1 MDVLAAGQG
10 HNTSEVDDRR
20 TAFIPHPQ
28 EELHCQRMHFVVIE
42 EERLESRKRR
52 IWARKSVQESF
63 QNAIFYQ
70 HPGAKIAQCSDRSST
85 ISFEA
90 RAIGHRLSGGRLI
103 CSVTTVAK

>member
-1 MDVLAAGQG
+1 MNVLATGQG
-10 HNTSEVDDRR
+10 HDASEVDHRR

-28 EELHCQRMHFVVIE
+28 EELHRQRMHLVVIE
-42 EERLESRKRR
+42 EERLEGRKRR
-52 IWARKSVQESF
+52 IWTKKSVQKLF
-63 QNAIFYQ
+63 QIVIFYQ